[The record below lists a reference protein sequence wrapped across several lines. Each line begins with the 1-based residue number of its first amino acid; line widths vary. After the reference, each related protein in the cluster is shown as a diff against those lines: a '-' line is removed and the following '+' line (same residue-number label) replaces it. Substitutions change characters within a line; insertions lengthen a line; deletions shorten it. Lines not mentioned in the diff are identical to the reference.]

1 MTANP
6 ERDAFGRPP
15 EELRI
20 KIIKL
25 SPDPFSLRNLAHASP
40 AMGRVLKRYPLE
52 ILEFVLDVT
61 VPAETRRLMSAVLKG
76 RFSRFPASLSEAQ
89 KVAKIDSTTAI
100 EMRSSRLNQTA
111 AAVRS
116 LLATAENVH
125 AWSHACLEHLIRKS
139 MELRPSTLIKLGTG
153 RKFWEEFEMAESRD
167 DYLLQYTGLPS
178 WVEEQRMIKAFWRIQ
193 FFLELQDA
201 GDKGR
206 LGTHWRGQ
214 EVDVLSKS
222 SLDDFYD
229 VFDCEREQILTA

>member
-25 SPDPFSLRNLAHASP
+25 SPDPFSLQNLAHASP
-40 AMGRVLKRYPLE
+40 AMGRVLKRYPLK

-61 VPAETRRLMSAVLKG
+61 IPAETRRLMSAVLKG

-89 KVAKIDSTTAI
+89 KVAKIDSTTATK
-100 EMRSSRLNQTA
+100 MRSSRLDQTA

-125 AWSHACLEHLIRKS
+125 A
-139 MELRPSTLIKLGTG
+139 
-153 RKFWEEFEMAESRD
+153 
-167 DYLLQYTGLPS
+167 
-178 WVEEQRMIKAFWRIQ
+178 
-193 FFLELQDA
+193 
-201 GDKGR
+201 
-206 LGTHWRGQ
+206 
-214 EVDVLSKS
+214 
-222 SLDDFYD
+222 
-229 VFDCEREQILTA
+229 